1 MQKVILSGLLILARG
16 CGMTTPGDFWLQCE
30 GIVQDLDDRRQEVPP
45 GVASYSDALY
55 TYQMYEKESWVE
67 EEQVVQLRQSSA
79 AKILKIPL
87 STKKAYSQEQH
98 GLEWKEDVV
107 VRSVP
112 PICPPENYVL
122 KESESPANI
131 DRTSSW
137 KKLPSEE
144 QNDTKHDL
152 QICITWGY
160 WGEPPLVSEE
170 SSIMCRICE
179 EEVPTSHVEDH
190 SRICTLADKS
200 DQKGLS
206 VDERLM
212 AIAVNS

>member
-30 GIVQDLDDRRQEVPP
+30 GIVQDLDDRRQELPP

-152 QICITWGY
+152 QIWLEIDN
-160 WGEPPLVSEE
+160 LVM
-170 SSIMCRICE
+170 I
-179 EEVPTSHVEDH
+179 
-190 SRICTLADKS
+190 L
-200 DQKGLS
+200 L
-206 VDERLM
+206 LF
-212 AIAVNS
+212 